1 MTPPE
6 LPGRLHVVGPLG
18 VGAFATV
25 WLAHDPALDADVAVK
40 VLADN
45 WSRRPEVHAR
55 FVEEARLLRRVENDR
70 VVRVYDVGELA
81 DGRPYLV
88 MTHAAGGSL
97 AGYLEQRGRID
108 VDAVLAVLDQVVEGL
123 GVLHSKGIVH
133 RDVNPHN
140 VLLLEPWVPGSRPR
154 AVLADLGLAK
164 DLGLGSGLTQPAGT
178 GDYRAPEQRELSLDV
193 SPATDTYAVSVLARE
208 LLTQAGISPDRRL
221 GSLAAGV
228 SDRPDERP
236 SARELL
242 ARLRTD
248 LSVAQPPSE
257 AGPRTRLSGIRRRRV
272 AVSVA
277 SALVLVAGAT
287 AANSRWPR
295 TYAGT
300 ADGLSVRLG
309 GGWSQIE
316 SASMPGV
323 DGASGFTLAKDAAR
337 VVLARAPAGQGSD
350 QLDATDLAELTAH
363 DECLVHQPA
372 TVDVGGWRG
381 RLVTWSQCGAAAGRI
396 DEVALTVGDTIVYLQ
411 VTAPSGEPDLGSV
424 LSGLVLAPG

>member
-1 MTPPE
+1 MTAPE

-18 VGAFATV
+18 SGAFATV

-97 AGYLEQRGRID
+97 ASHLEKCGSIE
-108 VDAVLAVLDQVVEGL
+108 VGSALAVLDQVVEGL
-123 GVLHSKGIVH
+123 SVLHSKGIVH

-140 VLLLEPWVPGSRPR
+140 VLLLEPWVAGSSPR

-178 GDYRAPEQRELSLDV
+178 GDYRAPEQRELSLEV

-208 LLTQAGISPDRRL
+208 LLTRAGVSPGRRF
-221 GSLAAGV
+221 GSLAAGL
-228 SDRPDERP
+228 SERPDERP
-236 SARELL
+236 SAPELL
-242 ARLRTD
+242 TRLRTE
-248 LSVAQPPSE
+248 LSVAQPASQVAPL
-257 AGPRTRLSGIRRRRV
+257 TWLSGIRRRRLV
-272 AVSVA
+272 L
-277 SALVLVAGAT
+277 ALVLAVTLIAGAT
-287 AANSRWPR
+287 ATSSLWPR
-295 TYAGT
+295 TYAST
-300 ADGLSVRLG
+300 AGGLSVRLD

-316 SASMPGV
+316 SASIPGV
-323 DGASGFTLAKDAAR
+323 GGASGFTLAKDAAR
-337 VVLARAPAGQGSD
+337 VLLARAPAAPGPDGPEARD
-350 QLDATDLAELTAH
+350 VAEQTTH
-363 DECLVHQPA
+363 DECLVHQPS

-381 RLVTWSQCGAAAGRI
+381 RLVSWSRCGATSGRV
-396 DEVALTVGDTIVYLQ
+396 DEVALTVGDTVVYLQ
-411 VTAPSGEPDLGSV
+411 VTAPTGEPDLASV
-424 LSGLVLAPG
+424 LSGLELAPG